1 MINAL
6 KANIDQAV
14 PEIARVRALYTLRS
28 LAVPHGLRIEIGTEN
43 SEADIYIG
51 QKLPEVLSGT
61 SPKLHIPINVTS
73 LINPSAFS
81 PNDLKEKLGC
91 YVFNPTASPPFT
103 QKENARQFHFD
114 ILGQAFWLLTG
125 GHETSHT
132 TMDFLHK
139 SGAFR
144 IPIIDHNSR
153 QLFKPFNTENN
164 LDVWSGPS
172 FAVALTHDVDYP
184 YFIRWKEFAKSLVS
198 KESIA
203 KLIRVAF
210 GKPPDFWQ
218 FDSIL
223 QAEDAFGFK
232 SAFYFCPSPGSFFNY
247 FLGDFDTFYSLADER
262 IDRIIHQLVD
272 MGWEVGL
279 HASCQAHRDSQ
290 LFKTEIDSITAVKG
304 HSRIGNRHH
313 CWRLDRLQPNRT
325 LALHSDLGLSY
336 DSSLKVQN
344 VIGYRRGTAFPF
356 HPFDMTRNSAIATL
370 QLTPVLMD
378 DDLMGRGRAGK
389 ASDAK
394 KEIDNIL
401 LSSSNMNGLL
411 VTDWHQRMMNGSFYP
426 TEKSAYLYL
435 LDRLNELDC
444 LVATPMEITEYWLAR
459 ERLLGIVSTE

>member
-1 MINAL
+1 MIKTL
-6 KANIDQAV
+6 KANIDPAI
-14 PEIARVRALYTLRS
+14 PEIARLRAFYTLRT
-28 LAVPHGLRIEIGTEN
+28 LAVPLGLRIETGPEY

-51 QKLPEVLSGT
+51 QEMPDDRSDT
-61 SPKLHIPINVTS
+61 SPKLHIPIDVNS

-81 PNDLKEKLGC
+81 PYELKEELGC
-91 YVFNPTASPPFT
+91 YVFNPTAASPFT
-103 QKENARQFHFD
+103 QNENARQFHYD

-125 GHETSHT
+125 GHEKSRT
-132 TMDFLHK
+132 TMDFLQK
-139 SGAFR
+139 IGAFR
-144 IPIIDHNSR
+144 IPIIDQNSR
-153 QLFKPFNTENN
+153 QLFKPFNTEDK

-172 FAVALTHDVDYP
+172 FAVALSHDVDYP

-198 KESIA
+198 RESVA

-210 GKPPDFWQ
+210 GRPPDFWQ

-247 FLGDFDTFYSLADER
+247 FLGDFDTFYSLTDER
-262 IDRIIHQLVD
+262 IEKIMHQLVD

-290 LFKTEIDSITAVKG
+290 QFKTEMDSITAITG
-304 HSRIGNRHH
+304 HSNIGNRHH

-325 LALHSDLGLSY
+325 LTLHSDLGLSY

-389 ASDAK
+389 ASDPK

-401 LSSSNMNGLL
+401 LNSSKMNGLL
-411 VTDWHQRMMNGSFYP
+411 VTDWHQRMMNGSYYP

-435 LDRLNELDC
+435 LDRLNALDC
-444 LVATPMEITEYWLAR
+444 FVATPMEITEYWLAR